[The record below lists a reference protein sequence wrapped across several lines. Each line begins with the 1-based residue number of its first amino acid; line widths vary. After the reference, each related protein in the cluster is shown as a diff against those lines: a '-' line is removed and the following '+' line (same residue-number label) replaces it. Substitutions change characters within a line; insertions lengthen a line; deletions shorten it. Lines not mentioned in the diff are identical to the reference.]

1 MLIWLLLIF
10 IFFSIPASK
19 LIGYILPALPP
30 LAVLIAE
37 ALLLALSGRWALH
50 IPRTIAT
57 YFVISSIACVVGMGV
72 FRFIQT
78 DTAYQIGAQIAA
90 QKKPTDVFVYV
101 RSYPFD
107 LAFYSGATEP
117 AWVVENWENLPKRDN
132 WRNELADAA
141 RFNPEVGKQ
150 TLINFKEF
158 VVRLCAS
165 EQRVFWVR
173 GDRWIVQHLPFL
185 QQIPPVFS
193 QPDDGR
199 VWKLETDAAFKAKL
213 CNKAE

>member
-1 MLIWLLLIF
+1 
-10 IFFSIPASK
+10 
-19 LIGYILPALPP
+19 
-30 LAVLIAE
+30 
-37 ALLLALSGRWALH
+37 
-50 IPRTIAT
+50 
-57 YFVISSIACVVGMGV
+57 MGV

-78 DTAYQIGAQIAA
+78 DTAYVMGTQIAA

-107 LAFYSGATEP
+107 LAFYAGATEP

-132 WRNELADAA
+132 WRNELSDAA

-173 GDRWIVQHLPFL
+173 GDQWIVQHLPFL
-185 QQIPPVFS
+185 LQIPHFFE
-193 QPDDGR
+193 QPDGGR
-199 VWKLETDAAFKAKL
+199 LWKLETDTAFKAKL
-213 CNKAE
+213 CNQTQ